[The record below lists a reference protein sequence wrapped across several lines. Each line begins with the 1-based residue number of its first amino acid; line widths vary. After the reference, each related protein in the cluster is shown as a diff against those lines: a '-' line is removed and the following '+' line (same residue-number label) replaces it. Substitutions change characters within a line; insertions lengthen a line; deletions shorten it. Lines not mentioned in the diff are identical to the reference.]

1 MKLRLPTGEEVLQL
15 LNLGLVLCVLALGG
29 LGVFLAFSAAM
40 VTAKVDYCYISAN
53 RQDTH
58 EPVTYY
64 ITEHRP
70 FANNAWAGPFETVE
84 AALAAAPRLGCPN
97 ISVEP

>member
-1 MKLRLPTGEEVLQL
+1 MKLRLPTGEEVLAL
-15 LNLGLVLCVLALGG
+15 LNLGLVLCVLAMGG
-29 LGVFLAFSAAM
+29 LGVFLAFSAAT
-40 VTAKVDYCYISAN
+40 VTAKIDYCYISASRDN
-53 RQDTH
+53 TR

-70 FANNAWAGPFETVE
+70 YAANAWAGPFETVD